1 MVRWRLA
8 LAPPR
13 FDLLFLWMGFFVLE
27 QAGVPHLGVAAL
39 VGPTELCGMVDP
51 HVELVFAQRAV
62 RHASAATTIFSTMLG
77 CPELWGSRTCPS

>member
-1 MVRWRLA
+1 
-8 LAPPR
+8 
-13 FDLLFLWMGFFVLE
+13 MGVFVLE

-62 RHASAATTIFSTMLG
+62 RHAAAAAAIFTTMLG
-77 CPELWGSRTCPS
+77 CLELWGSRTRPSRFPETARGRPI